1 MLKVITKG
9 TITVATIMT
18 TIINRLGLHT
28 CRLFAANKSVGF
40 KGTAS
45 LPILLVVASA
55 IVQAG
60 CANPSH
66 PSHDAQYLVT
76 LETLKI
82 ELKNPDYEWNG
93 PTSVEDRIPMLHAAQ
108 ALAYRGDSAA
118 DVLFDAIDDPEIE
131 IISIFDAVSNLGI
144 PAYRFRDEILSRD
157 SSTVRK
163 WWEKNRDSTLD
174 ERNRHRLNIGL
185 PPALIK

>member
-1 MLKVITKG
+1 MLGETMKAT
-9 TITVATIMT
+9 TTVATTMI
-18 TIINRLGLHT
+18 TIINRLGLGCH
-28 CRLFAANKSVGF
+28 LFAADKSAGRAAM
-40 KGTAS
+40 AS
-45 LPILLVVASA
+45 LPVVLVVASA
-55 IVQAG
+55 IVQTG

-66 PSHDAQYLVT
+66 TSHDAQHLVA
-76 LETLKI
+76 LEILTV

-118 DVLFDAIDDPEIE
+118 DVLFEAIDDPEIE

-185 PPALIK
+185 PPARIK